1 MNENNALFQNIQDK
15 STGIPV
21 SSKATEDITKRS
33 WLNLP
38 AECTSKLKIWRYVG
52 ISVTIIA

>member
-1 MNENNALFQNIQDK
+1 
-15 STGIPV
+15 V